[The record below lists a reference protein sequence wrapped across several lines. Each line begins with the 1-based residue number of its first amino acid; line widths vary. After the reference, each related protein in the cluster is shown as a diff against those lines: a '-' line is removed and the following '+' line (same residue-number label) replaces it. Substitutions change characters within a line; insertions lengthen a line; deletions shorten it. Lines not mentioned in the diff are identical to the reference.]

1 MPFAQ
6 LTGVSIHYEWNGPEA
21 APVLVFCHSLGA
33 NYRMWDA
40 QLEAFSKHFRI
51 LRYDTRGH
59 GESGVPHGPYNVAQL
74 ARDVIQ
80 LLDVVGVRRVSFCGI
95 SMGGTTGM
103 YLAANYPERFHKIA
117 LCNTA
122 AKIGN
127 ADFWNTR
134 IETIR
139 KGGIKSV
146 SDGLMERWFT
156 FDFRSSHPEEVAEVK
171 EVLDN
176 TDPEGYIANCAAV
189 RDADLHDSLAKI
201 KTPTLVVAGLHD
213 TGATPADAR
222 VIANGIHGAHVVDL
236 NAAHISNIEARDA
249 FNREVLSFLTR

>member
-6 LTGVSIHYEWNGPEA
+6 LSGVSIHYVWNGPEA
-21 APVLVFCHSLGA
+21 APVLVFCNSLGA
-33 NYRMWDA
+33 TYRMWDA
-40 QLEAFSKHFRI
+40 QLEAFSHHFRI

-59 GESGVPHGPYNVAQL
+59 GESGAPQGPYSVEQL
-74 ARDVIQ
+74 SRDVIQ

-103 YLAANYPERFHKIA
+103 YLAANYPERFYKIA

-122 AKIGN
+122 AKIAN
-127 ADFWNTR
+127 ADFWNAR
-134 IETIR
+134 IEAVR
-139 KGGIKSV
+139 KSGLSSV
-146 SDGLMERWFT
+146 SPGLMERWFT

-171 EVLDN
+171 AMLDN
-176 TDPEGYIANCAAV
+176 TNPEGYVANCAAV
-189 RDADLHDSLAKI
+189 RDADLHSSLSKI

-213 TGATPADAR
+213 TGVTPADAHVIADGIPGAR
-222 VIANGIHGAHVVDL
+222 VIEL

-249 FNREVLSFLTR
+249 FNHQVLSFLKH